1 MVKDTQP
8 VREEYLLE
16 GYWNIHQVDQKRGEG
31 GWKPSESLSVAEK
44 HSQDQA
50 TGEMALGD
58 TLDFAA
64 LSLYSS
70 LSLTSLCCLGRE

>member
-1 MVKDTQP
+1 M
-8 VREEYLLE
+8 E
-16 GYWNIHQVDQKRGEG
+16 GYWNIHQVDQKSGGG

-64 LSLYSS
+64 LTLPPAETPEMED
-70 LSLTSLCCLGRE
+70 LPPV